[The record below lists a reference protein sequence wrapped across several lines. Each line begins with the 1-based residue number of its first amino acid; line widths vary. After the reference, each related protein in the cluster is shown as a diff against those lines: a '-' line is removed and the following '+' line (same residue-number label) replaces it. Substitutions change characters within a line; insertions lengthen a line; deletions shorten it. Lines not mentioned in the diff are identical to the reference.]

1 MEFFATCK
9 GIPIHISDSKKG
21 DITILLLHGYLE
33 TLYVWDDFIARLLP
47 KIRIISID
55 LPGHGLSGSH
65 KTNNSIE
72 FSAEVAKEVF
82 DICKVEKACIIG
94 HSMGGYIA
102 IEAVKRYPERFTS
115 LILMHSG
122 PHADSEEKKID
133 RKREIALINKSK
145 LQAIAKMGIPKM
157 FAPENLR
164 RMDEKI
170 REIVEL
176 TETHDPEGVVATLEG
191 LMSREDNM
199 EFLKNYKSPFLLVLG
214 KHDYHIPQERAHLLI
229 NELPNSEKLIL
240 EHSGHNGFLEETEIV
255 QKRLLEFLNIEK

>member
-21 DITILLLHGYLE
+21 DTTVLLLHGYLE
-33 TLYVWDDFIARLLP
+33 TLYVWDDFIAKLLP
-47 KIRIISID
+47 KLRIISID

-65 KTNNSIE
+65 KINNSIE
-72 FSAEVAKEVF
+72 FSAEIAKEVL
-82 DICKVEKACIIG
+82 DICKVEKVCIIG

-102 IEAVKRYPERFTS
+102 IEAVKRYPEIFTS

-122 PHADSEEKKID
+122 PHADSEEKKVD

-170 REIVEL
+170 YEIIEL

-191 LMSREDNM
+191 LMSREDNI
-199 EFLKNYKSPFLLVLG
+199 EFLRNYSSPFLLVLG
-214 KHDYHIPQERAHLLI
+214 KHDYHIPEDKANLLI
-229 NELPNSEKLIL
+229 NELPNAEKLIL

-255 QKRLLEFLNIEK
+255 QKKVLEFLNLEI